1 MIRALLFSVALVSG
15 GFAAWLVASTQSAE
29 TRTTDAGASV
39 AVPMDEVLVAARDV
53 EQGVELLPE
62 HLRWQNWPADAVDP
76 AFIVRSLRPE
86 AVEKLAGLV
95 TRGSVTAG
103 EPIVDKKLAPARSGF
118 LSAVLTPG
126 MRAVAISISAEKT
139 AGGFV
144 LPNDRVD
151 VLLTVPCRPED
162 GCSAGMTVRTILRNV
177 RVLAIDQ
184 SGKDSGG
191 AENALVGKTATLEL
205 DPLQVE
211 TLIGA
216 EASGALSLVLRSAAD
231 HAAPADEASER
242 SRTVR
247 VRREG
252 VSEYVTVR

>member
-1 MIRALLFSVALVSG
+1 MLRALLLTVALVCG
-15 GFAAWLVASTQSAE
+15 GLAAWLVSSMQPAE
-29 TRTTDAGASV
+29 SSTTDAGAV
-39 AVPMDEVLVAARDV
+39 TRVRMEQILAAAQDLG
-53 EQGVELLPE
+53 QGAQVRAE
-62 HLRWQNWPADAVDP
+62 HLRWQNWPA
-76 AFIVRSLRPE
+76 E
-86 AVEKLAGLV
+86 AVAPTYIRRSRRPNAIEELAGFV
-95 TRGSVTAG
+95 ARGSVVAG
-103 EPIVDKKLAPARSGF
+103 EPIVEEKLAPARSSF

-126 MRAVAISISAEKT
+126 MRAVAIQISAEKS

-162 GCSAGMTVRTILRNV
+162 GCNAGMTVRTILRNV

-184 SGKDSGG
+184 SGN
-191 AENALVGKTATLEL
+191 ENSSENSLLGKTATLEL
-205 DPLQVE
+205 EPPQVE

-216 EASGALSLVLRSAAD
+216 EASGNLSLVLRSASDNATSAD
-231 HAAPADEASER
+231 RESEP

-252 VSEYVTVR
+252 ITEFVTVR

>member
-1 MIRALLFSVALVSG
+1 MLRTLLFSIALVSG
-15 GFAAWLVASTQSAE
+15 GVAAWLVASMQPAE
-29 TRTTDAGASV
+29 TRTADAGLITPLRMEQILVSV
-39 AVPMDEVLVAARDV
+39 TDL
-53 EQGVELLPE
+53 EQGTQLLPD
-62 HLRWQNWPADAVDP
+62 HLRWQSWPAEAVS
-76 AFIVRSLRPE
+76 AAYILRSLRPE
-86 AVEKLAGLV
+86 AAEKL
-95 TRGSVTAG
+95 TGSVVRGKIVAG
-103 EPIVDKKLAPARSGF
+103 EPVVDAKLAPARSGY

-126 MRAVAISISAEKT
+126 MRAVAIRISAEKT

-151 VLLTVPCRPED
+151 VLLTGPCRPED
-162 GCSAGMTVRTILRNV
+162 GCNGSMSVRTILTNV

-184 SGKDSGG
+184 SGNENS
-191 AENALVGKTATLEL
+191 AESALLGKTATLEL

-216 EASGALSLVLRSAAD
+216 EASGTLSLVLRSAAD
-231 HAAPADEASER
+231 HVQALDPASER

-252 VSEYVTVR
+252 ISEFVTVR